1 MALWRMFD
9 VEKMLGLC
17 VPDDDDLHAEG
28 YVSCGDKFMFV
39 TTECDL
45 RNIAILSNVR
55 FKEK

>member
-28 YVSCGDKFMFV
+28 YTSSGEKFIPV
-39 TTECDL
+39 TTESDL
-45 RNIAILSNVR
+45 RNMALLSNVP

>member
-1 MALWRMFD
+1 MFD

-28 YVSCGDKFMFV
+28 YTSSGEKFIPV
-39 TTECDL
+39 TTESDL
-45 RNIAILSNVR
+45 RNMALLSNVP

>member
-17 VPDDDDLHAEG
+17 VPDDGDLHAEG
-28 YVSCGDKFMFV
+28 YTSSGEKFISV
-39 TTECDL
+39 TTENDL
-45 RNIAILSNVR
+45 RNMAILSNVP